1 MPLKIIYFKHQEWYN
16 ELMKMK
22 RKELDLT
29 EFDKRFPSEK
39 ECCDYLYSLL
49 FADGFRCP
57 SAECQHEIREKWE
70 VKPYKYK
77 CRKCGHQTSLTAQ
90 INFFC
95 HSHLPMLI
103 WFKAIYYMCIRRERA
118 TATELKKLVDID
130 SDKIKQS
137 NKTAQKMVR
146 KIKPMLYRFPDEEK
160 LYGKIA
166 VGKEPINF
174 SETQIDVGIAVEV
187 NNKKIGRVVI
197 VPISNV
203 EDIYEAYLS
212 TDADPQQLQTYTN
225 KVARDFAVWC
235 NKKEQERKEAQ
246 EDQRGIDVLNIDEL
260 MRIYSA
266 TTFLY
271 RTPVDFDDVINNIL
285 NYGTEKDYSSYYDK
299 SIV

>member
-1 MPLKIIYFKHQEWYN
+1 
-16 ELMKMK
+16 MK
-22 RKELDLT
+22 REEVDFTK
-29 EFDKRFPSEK
+29 FNKRFPSEK
-39 ECCDYLYSLL
+39 ECRDYLYQLQ
-49 FADGFRCP
+49 FTDGFRCP
-57 SAECQHEIREKWE
+57 SKECQNEIREMWE

-90 INFFC
+90 IDFFC
-95 HSHLPMLI
+95 HTHLPMLI

-118 TATELKKLVDID
+118 TAAELKELVDID
-130 SDKIKQS
+130 SYKTKQS

-146 KIKPMLYRFPDEEK
+146 KINPMLYLFPDEEK
-160 LYGKIA
+160 LHGRIA
-166 VGKEPINF
+166 VGKELINF
-174 SETQIDVGIAVEV
+174 SGTQIDVGIAVEV

-203 EDIYEAYLS
+203 EDIYEVYLS
-212 TDADPQQLQTYTN
+212 SDADPQQLQTYTN
-225 KVARDFAVWC
+225 KVARDFEVWC

-246 EDQRGIDVLNIDEL
+246 EDQQGIDVLNIDEL

-271 RTPVDFDDVINNIL
+271 RTPVAFDDVISNIL

>member
-1 MPLKIIYFKHQEWYN
+1 
-16 ELMKMK
+16 MK
-22 RKELDLT
+22 REEVDFTK
-29 EFDKRFPSEK
+29 FNKRFPSEK
-39 ECCDYLYSLL
+39 ECRDYLYQLQ

-57 SAECQHEIREKWE
+57 SEECQNVIREMWE

-90 INFFC
+90 IAFFC
-95 HSHLPMLI
+95 HTHLPMLV

-118 TATELKKLVDID
+118 TAVELKELIDID
-130 SDKIKQS
+130 NDKTKQS
-137 NKTAQKMVR
+137 NKTAQKILV

-166 VGKEPINF
+166 VGKELIYF
-174 SETQIDVGIAVEV
+174 SGTQIDVGIAVEV
-187 NNKKIGRVVI
+187 NNKKIGRVII

-203 EDIYEAYLS
+203 EDIYEVYLS
-212 TDADPQQLQTYTN
+212 ANADPQPLHTYTS
-225 KVARDFAVWC
+225 KVARDFELWC
-235 NKKEQERKEAQ
+235 NKNEQARKETQ
-246 EDQRGIDVLNIDEL
+246 EIQQGIEIFNLDEL

-271 RTPVDFDDVINNIL
+271 RTPVDFDNVLSNIL